1 MTQKIFSIVFSLS
14 FAFSQWPGSNQG
26 GKMPAIGIVSGIVI
40 DSSSSKPL
48 EYASIS
54 LVNIRSNQLV
64 TGGLSDEA
72 GRFNIREIPLGKYF
86 AVIEFVGYTKRQV
99 SPINLFPGEGGGIE
113 KDLGTILLKVSS
125 INLAEVEVMGE
136 SQFIQT
142 IDKQIFTVGKNLAS
156 TGGSGE
162 DVLRQVPTVDVDID
176 GNITLRGD
184 ANVTILI
191 DGKKVGFDRRT
202 MVDNLQASMIQ
213 KVEVITN
220 PSAKYDP
227 DGVGGIINLVL
238 KRGAFEGFNGS
249 TNLSAG
255 EYNKNNISGNLNFR
269 SDKFNIFGS
278 SSYRT
283 GERFSEGLRE
293 FDFEYNSSFVNSENG
308 DSIRYLYQDTED
320 LKNSKNLSF
329 RFGGDYYPSK
339 TSTFSYTSTF
349 NQKNQD
355 ANENIYWTRP
365 SIDTLIVD
373 ESEDENNYS
382 HSLSYENKFNS
393 QIKKL
398 NISLDFSKNI
408 EEEIENTAESDNS
421 ILNDQDND
429 AAVIIFDYENKIFNL
444 FNIETGFKATLK
456 GVKDNLNF
464 LDQKYIYNYDED
476 IYAVYT
482 TLGYQFSDRLG
493 FKGGVR
499 YEDVKTLA
507 SVEGDTIP
515 ATGIIHYV
523 INNTIR
529 SGKFDNPYKKYY
541 PSLFLN
547 YKLTDRNQIQF
558 GYSKRVNRPGLRS
571 LNPFPNDLLDES
583 RIRNGNPFVK
593 PEFSD
598 VAEINFSSNSRKFNF
613 NTGVSYKLTTDAIAW
628 WDRDEI
634 IYNGETYEVL
644 TSGNAESAE
653 NLGGSVVINYRPMPL
668 VSFMITNWWW
678 RSKTTGGQYEDDMT
692 GTSLGMFNR
701 GQFTLNIPNYA
712 RIELSVGG
720 RARMKITS
728 GTIPASYGADLGIEK
743 SFLNRSLSV
752 TLKVNDLFDSRKF
765 IIDTEQDYTDF
776 TQLMFAERKRGRRT
790 TSINLR
796 YNFGKQQKKRWDGK
810 RYRGG
815 SGGGGGMDMD
825 Y

>member
-1 MTQKIFSIVFSLS
+1 M
-14 FAFSQWPGSNQG
+14 
-26 GKMPAIGIVSGIVI
+26 
-40 DSSSSKPL
+40 
-48 EYASIS
+48 
-54 LVNIRSNQLV
+54 
-64 TGGLSDEA
+64 
-72 GRFNIREIPLGKYF
+72 
-86 AVIEFVGYTKRQV
+86 
-99 SPINLFPGEGGGIE
+99 
-113 KDLGTILLKVSS
+113 
-125 INLAEVEVMGE
+125 
-136 SQFIQT
+136 
-142 IDKQIFTVGKNLAS
+142 
-156 TGGSGE
+156 
-162 DVLRQVPTVDVDID
+162 
-176 GNITLRGD
+176 
-184 ANVTILI
+184 
-191 DGKKVGFDRRT
+191 
-202 MVDNLQASMIQ
+202 
-213 KVEVITN
+213 
-220 PSAKYDP
+220 
-227 DGVGGIINLVL
+227 
-238 KRGAFEGFNGS
+238 
-249 TNLSAG
+249 
-255 EYNKNNISGNLNFR
+255 
-269 SDKFNIFGS
+269 
-278 SSYRT
+278 
-283 GERFSEGLRE
+283 
-293 FDFEYNSSFVNSENG
+293 
-308 DSIRYLYQDTED
+308 
-320 LKNSKNLSF
+320 KNSKNLSF

-398 NISLDFSKNI
+398 NISLDYSKNI

-429 AAVIIFDYENKIFNL
+429 ATVIIFDYEDKIFNL

-634 IYNGETYEVL
+634 IYDGETYEVL

-743 SFLNRSLSV
+743 SFLNKSLSV

>member
-1 MTQKIFSIVFSLS
+1 MKHKLIFFTLTLSITFC
-14 FAFSQWPGSNQG
+14 QWPGSG
-26 GKMPAIGIVSGIVI
+26 SGDKMPAIGILTGVVM
-40 DSSSSKPL
+40 DSSSSQPL

-54 LVNIRSNQLV
+54 LVSSRSNELV
-64 TGGLSDEA
+64 TGGLSDDE

-86 AVIEFVGYTKRQV
+86 AVVEFVGYSKKQI

-113 KDLGTILLKVSS
+113 KDLGIIMLRISS
-125 INLAEVEVMGE
+125 VNLAEVEVLGE

-142 IDKQIFTVGKNLAS
+142 IDKQVFTVGKNLAS

-249 TNLSAG
+249 ISLSAG
-255 EYNKNNISGNLNFR
+255 QYNKNNIAGSLNYR
-269 SDKFNIFGS
+269 SDKYNLFGNS
-278 SSYRT
+278 SFRT
-283 GERFSEGLRE
+283 GERFSNGLRQ
-293 FDFEYNSSFVNSENG
+293 FTFNYNPSFVNSDGN
-308 DSIRYLYQDTED
+308 DSTRLLFQDTE
-320 LKNSKNLSF
+320 NLRDSENISF
-329 RFGGDYYPSK
+329 RFGGDYFPSK
-339 TSTFSYTSTF
+339 TSTLSYTSTY
-349 NQKNQD
+349 NEKDQK
-355 ANENIYWTRP
+355 ANENIFWREP
-365 SIDTLIVD
+365 SIDTLLVN
-373 ESEDENNYS
+373 ESESENNWN

-393 QIKKL
+393 QTKKL
-398 NISLDFSKNI
+398 SGSIDYNKSY
-408 EEEIENTAESDNS
+408 EEEIESSLGLNNS
-421 ILNDQDND
+421 ILDVQEND
-429 AAVIIFDYENKIFNL
+429 ASVIILDYEDKLFNL
-444 FNIETGFKATLK
+444 FDIETGVKATLK
-456 GVKDNLNF
+456 GVQDKLNF
-464 LDQKYIYNYDED
+464 LNQDYIYSYNED
-476 IYAVYT
+476 IYAAYA
-482 TLGYQFSDRLG
+482 TLGYQFSERIGLKSG
-493 FKGGVR
+493 IR
-499 YEDVKTLA
+499 YEQVKTLA
-507 SVEGDTIP
+507 MVTGDTV
-515 ATGIIHYV
+515 ASTGVIHYV
-523 INNTIR
+523 INTTID
-529 SGKFDNPYKKYY
+529 SGKFDNPYNKLY
-541 PSLFLN
+541 PSFFLS

-598 VAEINFSSNSRKFNF
+598 VAEINFSSNSRKINF

-634 IYNGETYEVL
+634 SYNGETYEVL
-644 TSGNAESAE
+644 TSGNAEKAE
-653 NLGGSVVINYRPMPL
+653 NLGGSVIINYRPMPL
-668 VSFMITNWWW
+668 LSFMITNWWW
-678 RSKTTGGQYEDDMT
+678 SSKTTGGQYEDDMT

-701 GQFTLNIPNYA
+701 GQFTLNIPKYA

-720 RARMKITS
+720 RAKMKITS
-728 GTIPASYGADLGIEK
+728 GSIPASYGADLGIEK
-743 SFLNRSLSV
+743 SFLGKSLSM
-752 TLKVNDLFDSRKF
+752 TLKVNDIFDSRKF
-765 IIDTEQDYTDF
+765 ILDTEQEYTDF
-776 TQLMFAERKRGRRT
+776 TQLMYAERKRGRRT
-790 TSINLR
+790 TSLNLR
-796 YNFGKQQKKRWDGK
+796 YNFGKQQKKRWNGK
-810 RYRGG
+810 GYGGRGG
-815 SGGGGGMDMD
+815 SGGGMDMD

>member
-1 MTQKIFSIVFSLS
+1 M
-14 FAFSQWPGSNQG
+14 
-26 GKMPAIGIVSGIVI
+26 
-40 DSSSSKPL
+40 
-48 EYASIS
+48 
-54 LVNIRSNQLV
+54 
-64 TGGLSDEA
+64 
-72 GRFNIREIPLGKYF
+72 
-86 AVIEFVGYTKRQV
+86 
-99 SPINLFPGEGGGIE
+99 
-113 KDLGTILLKVSS
+113 
-125 INLAEVEVMGE
+125 
-136 SQFIQT
+136 
-142 IDKQIFTVGKNLAS
+142 
-156 TGGSGE
+156 
-162 DVLRQVPTVDVDID
+162 
-176 GNITLRGD
+176 
-184 ANVTILI
+184 
-191 DGKKVGFDRRT
+191 
-202 MVDNLQASMIQ
+202 
-213 KVEVITN
+213 
-220 PSAKYDP
+220 
-227 DGVGGIINLVL
+227 
-238 KRGAFEGFNGS
+238 
-249 TNLSAG
+249 
-255 EYNKNNISGNLNFR
+255 
-269 SDKFNIFGS
+269 
-278 SSYRT
+278 
-283 GERFSEGLRE
+283 
-293 FDFEYNSSFVNSENG
+293 
-308 DSIRYLYQDTED
+308 
-320 LKNSKNLSF
+320 
-329 RFGGDYYPSK
+329 
-339 TSTFSYTSTF
+339 
-349 NQKNQD
+349 
-355 ANENIYWTRP
+355 
-365 SIDTLIVD
+365 
-373 ESEDENNYS
+373 
-382 HSLSYENKFNS
+382 
-393 QIKKL
+393 
-398 NISLDFSKNI
+398 
-408 EEEIENTAESDNS
+408 
-421 ILNDQDND
+421 
-429 AAVIIFDYENKIFNL
+429 
-444 FNIETGFKATLK
+444 
-456 GVKDNLNF
+456 NF

-529 SGKFDNPYKKYY
+529 SGKFDLPYKKYY

-678 RSKTTGGQYEDDMT
+678 RSKTTGGQYEDDMR

-701 GQFTLNIPNYA
+701 GQFTLNIPDYA

-743 SFLNRSLSV
+743 SFLNKSLSV

-765 IIDTEQDYTDF
+765 ILDTEQDYTDF
-776 TQLMFAERKRGRRT
+776 TQLMYAERKRGRRT
-790 TSINLR
+790 SSINLR